1 MRQFFSHNKNTPLP
15 LRITV
20 EEPMARTIA
29 PHHYTIDGFDTSNN
43 RAARA
48 SGFIPRHR
56 ETVIIFEDED
66 NPFKTPTGVSVDA
79 VLAVLIDHLDAK
91 QGMSIRRFSPEARA
105 LDKLREARDLL
116 DTADSA
122 SGGFD
127 FENLSRGR
135 RNSAF

>member
-56 ETVIIFEDED
+56 ETVLIFEDED
-66 NPFKTPTGVSVDA
+66 NPFKTPTGVTVDA

-91 QGMSIRRFSPEARA
+91 QGMSVRRFSPGWRA
-105 LDKLREARDLL
+105 LELLREARDLL
-116 DTADSA
+116 DEAGGA
-122 SGGFD
+122 PAGFD